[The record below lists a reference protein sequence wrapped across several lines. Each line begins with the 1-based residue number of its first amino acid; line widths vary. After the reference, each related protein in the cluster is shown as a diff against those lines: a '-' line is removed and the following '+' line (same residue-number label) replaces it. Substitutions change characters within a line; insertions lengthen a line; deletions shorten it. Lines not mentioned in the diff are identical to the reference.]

1 MASKRNSR
9 KKRVTVRTRNR
20 KLQSQGFRM
29 PMRTALIAVFL
40 GSVGIFYL
48 LLCSRTDAL
57 ARQIKTEEHDL
68 EQLRRRVAAEEVRWN
83 DMIGPRSLQA
93 ALRTHNLNMSL
104 PRHDQV
110 IHIRDMALWESGQGT
125 GSLIGQLDHHRGGVG
140 VQ

>member
-1 MASKRNSR
+1 MATKRKTS
-9 KKRVTVRTRNR
+9 KKRVTMRTRNR

-29 PMRTALIAVFL
+29 PMRSALIAVFL

-48 LLCSRTDAL
+48 LLCSRTEAL

-83 DMIGPRSLQA
+83 DMIGPRSLRA
-93 ALRTHNLNMSL
+93 ALKTHNLNMNL

-110 IHIRDMALWESGQGT
+110 VHIRDMALWESGQGT
-125 GSLIGQLDHHRGGVG
+125 TRLIGRLDQDQGGVG